1 MLEKQFRFIVMMII
15 SLCFGIQDITKQD
28 EINLTEINNE
38 MDITKEPWKH
48 CDLEWEEMPMPEY
61 FTNVNQTYYNYTTKG
76 DVAAVIMDYVLD
88 AGMEDEQWALKSIY
102 HNDDDIYQAYTE
114 SDMGSELYIL
124 FLCDT
129 PDAKPCYIIAADI
142 RKSANEDTVFHQG
155 KYSYNSML
163 EWYSYKE
170 WFDGGNDTE
179 ETIEVNV
186 NGYLYDACYGNHS
199 YYAIY
204 DYLDR
209 FGGDK
214 DIPWEID
221 ENMAYVGSCGSI
233 ASIPCVVGTEKIYL
247 FLDIWN
253 KRYAVFK

>member
-1 MLEKQFRFIVMMII
+1 MLENQFRFIVMMIM

-28 EINLTEINNE
+28 EINLTAIKNEI
-38 MDITKEPWKH
+38 DITKEPWKH

-76 DVAAVIMDYVLD
+76 DVAAVVMDYVIE
-88 AGMEDEQWALKSIY
+88 AGMEDEQWALKCIY
-102 HNDDDIYQAYTE
+102 HDEDGVYRAYTE

-124 FLCDT
+124 FSCET
-129 PDAKPCYIIAADI
+129 PDAKPCYIIASDI
-142 RKSANEDTVFHQG
+142 RKTGNENTSFQKG

-170 WFDGGNDTE
+170 WFDGEIDMKE
-179 ETIEVNV
+179 IIEVNV
-186 NGYLYDACYGNHS
+186 NGCLYDAQYGNHS

-221 ENMAYVGSCGSI
+221 ENMSYVGSCGSI
-233 ASIPCVVGTEKIYL
+233 ASISCMMGSEKINL
-247 FLDIWN
+247 FLDTWN
-253 KRYAVFK
+253 KCYAVFR